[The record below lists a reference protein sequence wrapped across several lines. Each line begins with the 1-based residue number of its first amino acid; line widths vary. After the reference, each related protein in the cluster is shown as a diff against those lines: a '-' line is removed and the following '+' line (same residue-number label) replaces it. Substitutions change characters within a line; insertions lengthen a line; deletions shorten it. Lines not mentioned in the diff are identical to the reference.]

1 MVFYTQEETQLP
13 RKIKNKRMKEYTEVW
28 AKAIKCSGARIVV
41 PEMVAFR
48 TKRKYLKADKSRHFI
63 MLETTESNQN
73 P

>member
-1 MVFYTQEETQLP
+1 
-13 RKIKNKRMKEYTEVW
+13 MKEYTEVW